1 MINIYL
7 QVENKF
13 SVGLPDLLL
22 IFDVKSYGLVT
33 RA

>member
-13 SVGLPDLLL
+13 SVGLLDLLL
-22 IFDVKSYGLVT
+22 ISDVKSYGLMT